1 MADDIV
7 GGLTEANNQASKL
20 LTTVTGIANQL
31 QIAVQHTNQ
40 IAGNAGGGGGGAQQ
54 IANYNS
60 PNPIT
65 FTPAP
70 PPSPAFGTNQQG
82 QANWNWVSSAFGRG
96 VASLMALLPSGQ
108 ETVQM
113 GSIAERMRFYSSNLG
128 NNGGNNPLSAT
139 NNKPLYQYS
148 IMNNAMRMGTAITP
162 DDVAQAVNM
171 GANYGFSTGLKNFN
185 AGTGFAGILG
195 GAALAS
201 NLAPGIGITGGM
213 GVMANINQA
222 QNVNMLRMLGIQVR
236 GQNGATMNDL
246 PQIIEQLYGILTR
259 NNPSP
264 TPEDIATSLMPGNA
278 LDSLIKQYFG
288 NDENTR
294 KVIVS
299 GLIQRIKSGNLRTSG
314 TRSALGLTGGTTTAI
329 ASLGMRNTAEGQL
342 IQGFTD
348 TTNKAMIGTNN
359 LIQSMYTG
367 LGGLGLADNP
377 AADVLRGAQQIST
390 ALTTFGGIRGGAGAN
405 ILSGA
410 TDAIA
415 AAFYKQAPGK
425 KPGKVIP
432 RFTGKQLGG
441 ILGVAGVAGLVT
453 SDLLGSGDYEVNLNQ
468 SQANV
473 VNNLSQLPGAPG
485 SQQST
490 IGNQFTGAITI
501 NVSVPPGADPYAYKA
516 AMMDAFTALT

>member
-40 IAGNAGGGGGGAQQ
+40 IAGGGGAAPQ

-70 PPSPAFGTNQQG
+70 PPPPNFGTNQQG
-82 QANWNWVSSAFGRG
+82 QANWNWAVKATGRTI
-96 VASLMALLPSGQ
+96 ASLMALLPSGQ

-148 IMNNAMRMGTAITP
+148 IMNNAMRMGTAVTP
-162 DDVAQAVNM
+162 DDVAQAINL
-171 GANYGFSTGLKNFN
+171 GSDYGFSTGLKNFN

-288 NDENTR
+288 NDQNTR
-294 KVIVS
+294 RVIIS

-329 ASLGMRNTAEGQL
+329 ASLGMRNTAEGQM
-342 IQGFTD
+342 IQGLTD
-348 TTNKAMIGTNN
+348 ATNKAMVGTNN
-359 LIQSMYTG
+359 FIQRLYTG
-367 LGGLGLADNP
+367 IGGLGLADNP
-377 AADVLRGAQQIST
+377 AGDVLRGAQQIST

-405 ILSGA
+405 ILSGL
-410 TDAIA
+410 TDATVA
-415 AAFYKQAPGK
+415 SFYKEHIKPNGK
-425 KPGKVIP
+425 TKLVP
-432 RFTGKQLGG
+432 RFNPNQMLKIAG
-441 ILGVAGVAGLVT
+441 IAGVAGIGT
-453 SDLLGSGDYEVNLNQ
+453 SYLIGNGGWEQALNQ
-468 SQANV
+468 DQANV
-473 VNNLSQLPGAPG
+473 VNNLSQLPSAPG